1 MPDFKEILGNE
12 VLKEHFRTAIK
23 QNKVSHAYIL
33 EGEKGSGKKMIA
45 AAFAKILQ
53 CEERLRQSEGLV
65 SESAEDTV
73 IQKDTIR
80 REDTGRNSGD
90 YLEACGSC
98 ASCIQIEH
106 KNHPDVIWVSH
117 EKPGVISVSEIR
129 EQVVNT
135 MDVMP
140 YKGPYKIYIVDEAEK
155 MNLAAQ
161 NAILKTI
168 EEPPGYGIIL
178 LLTTN
183 RGAFLPT
190 ILSRCILLT
199 VKPVDDNSIRE
210 YLTGRLHVSERTA
223 DFCVGFS
230 MGNLGKATDAAL
242 SEDFEELRQFSISV
256 LQYIHE
262 AEPYELTQRV
272 KEMKKWKES
281 VGDFLDIL
289 LMWFRDVL
297 VLKLTGEEA
306 EIIFHDA
313 YPFLKKQSG
322 LLSFEALNEIFLE
335 IEKTRARIRA
345 NVNYDTSLEVL
356 LLLIRNKY
364 QIGK

>member
-1 MPDFKEILGNE
+1 M
-12 VLKEHFRTAIK
+12 
-23 QNKVSHAYIL
+23 S
-33 EGEKGSGKKMIA
+33 EK
-45 AAFAKILQ
+45 
-53 CEERLRQSEGLV
+53 
-65 SESAEDTV
+65 
-73 IQKDTIR
+73 
-80 REDTGRNSGD
+80 
-90 YLEACGSC
+90 
-98 ASCIQIEH
+98 
-106 KNHPDVIWVSH
+106 
-117 EKPGVISVSEIR
+117 
-129 EQVVNT
+129 
-135 MDVMP
+135 
-140 YKGPYKIYIVDEAEK
+140 
-155 MNLAAQ
+155 
-161 NAILKTI
+161 
-168 EEPPGYGIIL
+168 
-178 LLTTN
+178 
-183 RGAFLPT
+183 
-190 ILSRCILLT
+190 
-199 VKPVDDNSIRE
+199 
-210 YLTGRLHVSERTA
+210 TA

-242 SEDFEELRQFSISV
+242 SEDFEELRQFAISV

-281 VGDFLDIL
+281 MGDFLDIL